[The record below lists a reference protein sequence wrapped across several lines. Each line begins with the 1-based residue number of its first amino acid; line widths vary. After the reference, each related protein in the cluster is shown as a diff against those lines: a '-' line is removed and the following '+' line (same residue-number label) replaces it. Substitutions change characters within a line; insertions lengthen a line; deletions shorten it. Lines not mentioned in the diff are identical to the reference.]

1 MEEFSIKDYGIRY
14 LVIYPDLTTLM
25 EFYSY
30 YIQKGIEEK
39 NEVIQIAPFY
49 ETEDSVR
56 YTLSEGHRA
65 IKDIEKLEDEK
76 SPVIVDSLKN
86 YTKREQTVSYRSF
99 KEMMV
104 NHAKKIGKN
113 GFSILGDMGIF
124 YFNGRTQDLVEYEIS
139 LPKKYDINLKGFC
152 LYHKDDFN
160 RLTQE
165 QQQKLVNHHEKAV
178 EIKLPF

>member
-1 MEEFSIKDYGIRY
+1 MEEFSNKDYGIHY
-14 LVIYPDLTTLM
+14 LVIYPDLTTLR

-30 YIQKGIEEK
+30 YIQKSIEEK

-76 SPVIVDSLKN
+76 SLVIVDSLKN
-86 YTKREQTVSYRSF
+86 YMKREQKVCNRSF

-113 GFSILGDMGIF
+113 RFSILGDMSGF
-124 YFNGRTQDLVEYEIS
+124 YFNSRTQDLVEYELS
-139 LPKKYDINLKGFC
+139 LPRKYNIDLKGFC

-160 RLTQE
+160 RLKTRA
-165 QQQKLVNHHEKAV
+165 KTKVSSTS
-178 EIKLPF
+178 